1 MRFVLDASIAL
12 KWVLPEQD
20 SDKAIALQTDFENKI
35 HELIAP
41 DTFAIEVA
49 HSLTRTER
57 RGLIQPPEAVLRFQ
71 QVALTLPQLYSYL
84 EVLPRAMEIASQ
96 ARIGVYDCLYV
107 ALSEREGCD
116 LVTADQR
123 LVNAFKGQFSVIPL
137 SSL

>member
-20 SDKAIALQTDFENKI
+20 SDKAISLQTDFEKKI

-57 RGLIQPPEAVLRFQ
+57 RGLIQPPEAVL
-71 QVALTLPQLYSYL
+71 
-84 EVLPRAMEIASQ
+84 
-96 ARIGVYDCLYV
+96 
-107 ALSEREGCD
+107 
-116 LVTADQR
+116 
-123 LVNAFKGQFSVIPL
+123 
-137 SSL
+137 